1 MSSTST
7 PAFTISL
14 VEGDT
19 RARNRI
25 ARLVRDVLDL
35 DAFVNVDALSQR
47 LDGTPSI
54 VVFGPSY
61 GNEAGLKEIQAQV
74 RSHFEVAPILI
85 AEELSTEFLQLA
97 LRAGVRDV
105 LTPPKEAAEVVE
117 AVERV
122 AESLGGA
129 LVASTLRQ
137 GGERGRLITVMST
150 KGGAGKT
157 VVATNLAVLLAQA
170 SNGPVALVDADLQF
184 GDVALML
191 GLAPVSTVVD
201 VLSVIRRLDAVALQE
216 LLLRHEPSG
225 LLVLPAPIEP
235 AFADQITAAD
245 LTRIVTVLRSFCEYV
260 VVDTP
265 SWFTDAV
272 LAMLEEC
279 DDILLI
285 AALELPS
292 IKNAKLALQTL
303 RVLNIA
309 VSKVKLV
316 LNRANSKAKL
326 DVKEVERTLGLKV
339 EAPIVSDVAVP
350 RAVNEGKVVVLA
362 SPRSEAAK
370 SLRALSQLFLT
381 GAHRGRAKSVS
392 RGK

>member
-1 MSSTST
+1 VSSDSR
-7 PAFTISL
+7 PAFSIAL

-25 ARLVRDVLDL
+25 ARLVRDVLEV
-35 DAFVNVDALSQR
+35 DAFVNADALDQR
-47 LDGTPSI
+47 LNGSPC
-54 VVFGPSY
+54 VVIFGPSF
-61 GNEAGLKEIQAQV
+61 GNEAGIEEIHAQV
-74 RSHFEVAPILI
+74 RSHFEVAAILI
-85 AEELSTEFLQLA
+85 ANELTTELLQQA
-97 LRAGVRDV
+97 LRSGIRDV
-105 LTPPKEAAEVVE
+105 LSPPKEPAEVVD

-129 LVASTLRQ
+129 LAASALRQ
-137 GGERGRLITVMST
+137 DGERGRLITVMST

-157 VVATNLAVLLAQA
+157 VVATNLAVLLAQ
-170 SNGPVALVDADLQF
+170 STNGRVALVDADLQF

-191 GLAPVSTVVD
+191 GLAPASTVVD

-265 SWFTDAV
+265 SWFTDVV
-272 LAMLEEC
+272 LALLDES
-279 DDILLI
+279 DDILLV

-303 RVLNIA
+303 HILNIA

-326 DVKEVERTLGLKV
+326 DVKEVERALGLKV
-339 EAPIVSDVAVP
+339 DAPIVSDVAVP
-350 RAVNEGKVVVLA
+350 RAVNQGQVVVLA
-362 SPRSEAAK
+362 SPRSEAAA
-370 SLRALSQLFLT
+370 SLRALSQLFVAAPPRARSRL
-381 GAHRGRAKSVS
+381 GGR
-392 RGK
+392 

>member
-1 MSSTST
+1 MADSSR
-7 PAFTISL
+7 PAFSIAL

-25 ARLVRDVLDL
+25 ARLVRDVLDV
-35 DAFVNVDALSQR
+35 DAFASADALDQR
-47 LDGTPSI
+47 LDGTPC
-54 VVFGPSY
+54 VVIFGPSY
-61 GNEAGLKEIQAQV
+61 GNDAGLKEIQAQV
-74 RSHFEVAPILI
+74 RSHFELAPILI
-85 AEELSTEFLQLA
+85 ANELSTDLLQQA

-105 LTPPKEAAEVVE
+105 LSPPKEAAEVVE
-117 AVERV
+117 AVERM
-122 AESLGGA
+122 AESMGGA

-137 GGERGRLITVMST
+137 DGERGRLITVMST

-157 VVATNLAVLLAQA
+157 VVATNLAVLLAQ
-170 SNGPVALVDADLQF
+170 STKGRVALVDAALQF

-191 GLAPVSTVVD
+191 GLAPASTVVD

-216 LLLRHEPSG
+216 LLLLHEPSG

-235 AFADQITAAD
+235 AFSDQITAAD

-272 LAMLEEC
+272 LAMLDES

-309 VSKVKLV
+309 VGKVKLV

-326 DVKEVERTLGLKV
+326 DVKEGERTLGLKV
-339 EAPIVSDVAVP
+339 DAPIVSDVAVP
-350 RAVNEGKVVVLA
+350 GRSTRAG
-362 SPRSEAAK
+362 
-370 SLRALSQLFLT
+370 
-381 GAHRGRAKSVS
+381 
-392 RGK
+392 